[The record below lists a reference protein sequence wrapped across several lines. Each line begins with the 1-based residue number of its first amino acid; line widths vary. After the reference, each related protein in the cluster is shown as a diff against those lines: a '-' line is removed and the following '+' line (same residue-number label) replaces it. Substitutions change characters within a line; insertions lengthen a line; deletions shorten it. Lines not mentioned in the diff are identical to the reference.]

1 MRNVV
6 VTEFLTLDGVMEAPN
21 EWSFPYWNDGIA
33 KFKYDE
39 LFASDALLL
48 GRVTYEGFAAAWPG
62 RTDEQGFGDRMNSIP
77 KYVASTTI
85 SQLSWNNSHLLKG
98 DVAGEIANL
107 KQQPGQDILV
117 GGSALLV
124 QTLIK
129 HDLVDVY
136 RLLVYPVVRGTG
148 KRLFQDGVEAKIKL
162 VEAVPF
168 TSGVVGFIYQ
178 TDRSK

>member
-1 MRNVV
+1 VRNVV
-6 VTEFLTLDGVMEAPN
+6 VTEFVTLDGVMDAPN
-21 EWSFPYWNDGIA
+21 EWAFPYWNDGIA

-48 GRVTYEGFAAAWPG
+48 GRVTFEGFAAAWPG

-85 SQLSWNNSHLLKG
+85 SEMSWNNSHLLKG
-98 DVAGEIANL
+98 DVAAEIAKL

-117 GGSALLV
+117 EGSSLLV

-136 RLLVYPVVRGTG
+136 RLLVYPLVRGKGT
-148 KRLFQDGVEAKIKL
+148 RLFQDGADANLKL
-162 VEAVPF
+162 VEAAPF
-168 TSGVVGFIYQ
+168 ASGVVGLIYQ
-178 TDRSK
+178 PDRKS